1 MVATDTVVGIV
12 GAVLLV
18 AVMAGVF
25 VYEYNNPV
33 EETSADA
40 EARAHFEEDW
50 PGISAGDD
58 LDGDGTANYMDS
70 DMDGDDT
77 PDVDDDMLAV
87 LVPVSGG
94 IGSST
99 PLSPSAPYMAEFTV
113 GNGSEHLGG
122 MITYTRTGAAALGV
136 PTFAA
141 RIVDADGE
149 TVAQATSTTT
159 GNTVTMMFDVAE
171 PLPAG
176 DYAVEVTQPN
186 AGPGGQFAGTL
197 EVHYTTPEGGG
208 HSHDA

>member
-33 EETSADA
+33 EEGSADA

-58 LDGDGTANYMDS
+58 LDGDGTPNYLDS
-70 DMDGDDT
+70 DLDGDGT

-94 IGSST
+94 IGSGSPVAPST
-99 PLSPSAPYMAEFTV
+99 PYTVDFSV

-122 MITYTRTGAAALGV
+122 TITYARTGAAALGL

-141 RIVDADGE
+141 RIVDSDGE
-149 TVAQATSTTT
+149 TVAQATSTTS
-159 GNTVTMMFDVAE
+159 GNTVTMTFDVQE

-176 DYAVEVTQPN
+176 DYTVEVTQPN

-208 HSHDA
+208 HAHA